1 MQQVQREMKEYKQ
14 SEMESEPYGK
24 YWAAL
29 SYLCEVEIEKKTLGF
44 EKLFPHDELNSEAG
58 TLINEMTPS
67 HLEEMCASV

>member
-29 SYLCEVEIEKKTLGF
+29 SYLCEVEIEKKTLGL
-44 EKLFPHDELNSEAG
+44 EKLFPHDELNS
-58 TLINEMTPS
+58 
-67 HLEEMCASV
+67 